1 MSTTNALTKEATSRY
16 ADLKDMRV
24 YYHDAGEGPV
34 LLMLHGGGPGASG
47 WSNFKQNLPALTP
60 HFRVL
65 LVDQPGF
72 GLTDK
77 PEHDENQWDLTARVL
92 VQLLD
97 HLGIDKVTPVG
108 NSMGGAASLALA
120 LAHPDRVERLILM
133 APAGG
138 AVPVT
143 SLSPTAEGRILFTY
157 YAPPGPSV
165 DRTKELVH
173 ALLYRPEDVD
183 PETFQE
189 RYEASIDP
197 ESQAYHIRMF
207 KKWANGGMPD
217 LWKRVDEITHE
228 TLLLWG
234 REDRIL
240 PLDTSLLMLNKMA
253 NARLHVVPKCGHW
266 VMTEHPREFEDQI
279 VAFMRETKA

>member
-1 MSTTNALTKEATSRY
+1 LTTTTALTREATSRY
-16 ADLKDMRV
+16 ADLKEMRV
-24 YYHDAGEGPV
+24 HYHDAGEGPV

-60 HFRVL
+60 RFRVL

-77 PEHDENQWDLTARVL
+77 PDHDERQWELTAKVL

-108 NSMGGAASLALA
+108 NSMGGAASLELT
-120 LAHPDRVERLILM
+120 LSHPDRVDRLILM

-143 SLSPTAEGRILFTY
+143 SLRPTAEGRILYTY

-165 DRTKELVH
+165 ERTRSLID
-173 ALLYRPEDVD
+173 ALLYAPEQVD

-189 RYEASIDP
+189 RYEASIEP
-197 ESQAYHIRMF
+197 EAQAYHIRMF
-207 KKWANGGMPD
+207 KKWAAGGAPD
-217 LWKRVDEITHE
+217 LWKRVEEIKHE

-240 PLDTSLLMLNKMA
+240 PLDSALLMLNRMR
-253 NARLHVVPKCGHW
+253 NARLHVVPRCGHW
-266 VMTEHPREFEDQI
+266 VMTEHPREFEQQI
-279 VAFMRETKA
+279 FTFMGSDKA

>member
-1 MSTTNALTKEATSRY
+1 MSTTTPLTKEATSRY
-16 ADLKDMRV
+16 ADLKEMRV
-24 YYHDAGEGPV
+24 HYHDAGEGPV

-77 PEHDENQWDLTARVL
+77 PEHDETQWELTVRVL

-108 NSMGGAASLALA
+108 NSMGGAASLELA
-120 LAHPDRVERLILM
+120 LSHPDRVERLILM

-138 AVPVT
+138 SVPVT
-143 SLSPTAEGRILFTY
+143 SLSPTAEGRILFSY
-157 YAPPGPSV
+157 YAPPGASV
-165 DRTKELVH
+165 ERTRSLIE
-173 ALLYRPEDVD
+173 ALLHRPDQVD
-183 PETFQE
+183 PQTFQE
-189 RYEASIDP
+189 RYEASIEP
-197 ESQAYHIRMF
+197 ASQAYHIRMV
-207 KKWANGGMPD
+207 KKFAGESAPD
-217 LWKRVDEITHE
+217 HWKRVDKITHE
-228 TLLLWG
+228 TLVLWG

-240 PLDTSLLMLNKMA
+240 PLDSGLLMVNRMP
-253 NARLHVVPKCGHW
+253 NARLHVVPNCGHW

-279 VAFMRETKA
+279 LAFMRVPRT